1 MQAGVPCAAA
11 AACGAG
17 MGLPEKAGM
26 WKGIRWR
33 MKNSFFRKY
42 KNEFALYRI
51 RKKLLTIIAVL
62 LVVFAMLTM
71 LLFYLSERSSY
82 QKNMAESNE
91 IMASQMA
98 SVYELYMQNVKE
110 IAHDTAFNN
119 QELFHLSAGERQ
131 DPQAKTKILDM
142 LGSISV
148 MNPYV
153 HSAYLYYEEE
163 GMVYSSISMPY
174 SITPLENFGDKVV
187 FEQDSAAK
195 PYQVAPHLLHS
206 TAAMSDLRKQP
217 LIISYVVPTASRNGT
232 VYLCV
237 NVNTRSLY
245 SMILRDFELEQNK
258 NFYIVDKEGYVV
270 FHRDSEYLFVKQNEL
285 PQKDDVI
292 RSEAY
297 SSILGFT
304 FVFESTVP
312 PLESGLLRFSS
323 WILGALCVTMVVAIV
338 SVIYS
343 TLPIRKMVQV
353 AKKSNLRDFLAKSG
367 GSADTTFWDRSM
379 QECKNHVVGVFRIA
393 SHADA
398 EEFLNQSIKMSAEN
412 EKDYQFLV
420 IKMSGETIAIIFG
433 NIRHY
438 GDIQFRQHV
447 RTQCEK
453 MCATFRAGEKA
464 YCVVSQVKTGVEQL
478 RDGYRECCET
488 FRYQYLFPQQVIVWE
503 KIDTTLPGYPFPVR
517 HERHIINN
525 LMAGKG
531 EACLRHIDE
540 IFADFRSGDYLIKD
554 SEINRYLAVMQEN
567 ISLRLETLPIPIE
580 RPARHGFDA
589 CVTLDEV
596 YTVFVGYVHE
606 ILVQIT
612 NRPREPENNVNTVVL
627 EYIEKNFCQ
636 NDICLSKIAEELS
649 LSANLISRIVKEA
662 SHRSFSEY
670 ITYKRIQRSK
680 ELLADGSMSINAV
693 SEAVGFTYPYYFI
706 RKFKELEGVTPG
718 QYIGAQTPSD
728 G

>member
-11 AACGAG
+11 AARGAG

-187 FEQDSAAK
+187 FEQDSEAK

-398 EEFLNQSIKMSAEN
+398 EEFLNQSIKMS
-412 EKDYQFLV
+412 
-420 IKMSGETIAIIFG
+420 
-433 NIRHY
+433 
-438 GDIQFRQHV
+438 
-447 RTQCEK
+447 
-453 MCATFRAGEKA
+453 ATFRAGEKA

>member
-1 MQAGVPCAAA
+1 
-11 AACGAG
+11 
-17 MGLPEKAGM
+17 
-26 WKGIRWR
+26 
-33 MKNSFFRKY
+33 
-42 KNEFALYRI
+42 
-51 RKKLLTIIAVL
+51 
-62 LVVFAMLTM
+62 
-71 LLFYLSERSSY
+71 
-82 QKNMAESNE
+82 
-91 IMASQMA
+91 
-98 SVYELYMQNVKE
+98 
-110 IAHDTAFNN
+110 
-119 QELFHLSAGERQ
+119 
-131 DPQAKTKILDM
+131 
-142 LGSISV
+142 
-148 MNPYV
+148 
-153 HSAYLYYEEE
+153 
-163 GMVYSSISMPY
+163 
-174 SITPLENFGDKVV
+174 
-187 FEQDSAAK
+187 
-195 PYQVAPHLLHS
+195 
-206 TAAMSDLRKQP
+206 
-217 LIISYVVPTASRNGT
+217 
-232 VYLCV
+232 
-237 NVNTRSLY
+237 
-245 SMILRDFELEQNK
+245 
-258 NFYIVDKEGYVV
+258 
-270 FHRDSEYLFVKQNEL
+270 
-285 PQKDDVI
+285 
-292 RSEAY
+292 
-297 SSILGFT
+297 
-304 FVFESTVP
+304 
-312 PLESGLLRFSS
+312 
-323 WILGALCVTMVVAIV
+323 
-338 SVIYS
+338 
-343 TLPIRKMVQV
+343 
-353 AKKSNLRDFLAKSG
+353 
-367 GSADTTFWDRSM
+367 
-379 QECKNHVVGVFRIA
+379 
-393 SHADA
+393 
-398 EEFLNQSIKMSAEN
+398 
-412 EKDYQFLV
+412 
-420 IKMSGETIAIIFG
+420 
-433 NIRHY
+433 
-438 GDIQFRQHV
+438 
-447 RTQCEK
+447 
-453 MCATFRAGEKA
+453 
-464 YCVVSQVKTGVEQL
+464 
-478 RDGYRECCET
+478 
-488 FRYQYLFPQQVIVWE
+488 VIVWE